1 MYSEKKFIIYI
12 KYDIYVYIQ
21 NMLKYIFELF
31 LMGMIISSI

>member
-12 KYDIYVYIQ
+12 KYDIYIQ